1 MSAKSLP
8 RAGEVERIG
17 ADPMA
22 YLADWRA
29 RLGDLYALDMSGPL
43 MSRDPECTGV
53 IAVFGE
59 AHHRAV
65 LGDIERFVLP
75 VSAAR
80 HFGLPKA
87 LVNLNAS
94 LHGMRGEAHA
104 REKSMLA
111 RTLAAAE
118 MGQARSAVA
127 AAVDA
132 VCATLPADG
141 WPLLAT
147 MRELTLRAASVFL
160 FGTAPV
166 QGFESDALLAFFLQ
180 RRDATVPWATMDPQT
195 RARLVDGGT
204 MVDAGLR
211 AYRRAV
217 RAARGDIGDFGLF
230 ATLACDDALDEDRFV
245 AHANVLFVSSN
256 EPVAAGL
263 TWTLLA
269 LSQLP
274 GLRARLRAESADADD
289 VDGRA
294 SLVPSLVDA
303 VIAESLRVLT
313 PNALMARVA
322 RVPVRLDGHRLP
334 AGCEVVLCPFLAHR
348 DATLFPQPQRFL
360 PSRWHGLRPSPYAY
374 FPFGAGG
381 HVCVGRG
388 LALRLLRDCLVAL
401 LRRGE
406 VMLDADVDID
416 WRVHVVLLPT
426 PDPRVRLCER
436 DGTGGGVLRGGVR
449 GIVEL
454 VDTES

>member
-1 MSAKSLP
+1 MSALP
-8 RAGEVERIG
+8 RAAGVERFG
-17 ADPMA
+17 ADPMTC
-22 YLADWRA
+22 LAEWRA

-43 MSRDPECTGV
+43 MSRDPACPGV
-53 IAVFGE
+53 VAVFGE

-75 VSAAR
+75 MSAAR
-80 HFGLPKA
+80 HFGLPDT

-94 LHGMRGEAHA
+94 LHGMRGESHA
-104 REKSMLA
+104 REKSLLA
-111 RTLAAAE
+111 RVLAATE
-118 MGQARSAVA
+118 MAQARSAVA
-127 AAVDA
+127 TAVDA
-132 VCATLPADG
+132 LCATLPADG

-147 MRELTLRAASVFL
+147 MRRLTQRAASVLL
-160 FGTAPV
+160 FGTASV
-166 QGFESDALLAFFLQ
+166 DGFVTDALLAFFLQ

-195 RARLVDGGT
+195 RARLVNGGI
-204 MVDAGLR
+204 MVDAALR

-217 RAARGDIGDFGLF
+217 RAARGDIADFGLF
-230 ATLACDDALDEDRFV
+230 ATLASDDALDEDRFV

-274 GLRARLRAESADADD
+274 GLRTRLREAASCADD

-294 SLVPSLVDA
+294 STAPSLIDA

-322 RVPVRLDGHRLP
+322 RVPVRLGGYRLP
-334 AGCEVVLCPFLAHR
+334 AGCEVMVCPFLAHR
-348 DATLFPQPQRFL
+348 DATRFPRPQRFL
-360 PSRWHGLRPSPYAY
+360 PSRWPGLRPSPYEY

-406 VMLDADVDID
+406 VVLDGDADID
-416 WRVHVVLLPT
+416 WRVDVVLLPT
-426 PDPRVRLCER
+426 PDPRMRLCER
-436 DGTGGGVLRGGVR
+436 GGASGGVLRGGVR

-454 VDTES
+454 DETDS

>member
-1 MSAKSLP
+1 MSALSLP
-8 RAGEVERIG
+8 RAAGVEHFG

-22 YLADWRA
+22 YLAEWRA
-29 RLGDLYALDMSGPL
+29 RLGDLYAFDMSGPL
-43 MSRDPECTGV
+43 MSRDPECPAV
-53 IAVFGE
+53 VAVFGE

-80 HFGLPKA
+80 HFGLPET

-104 REKSMLA
+104 REKSLLA
-111 RTLAAAE
+111 RLLAATE
-118 MGQARSAVA
+118 MVQARSAVT

-132 VCATLPADG
+132 LCATLPADG

-147 MRELTLRAASVFL
+147 MRRLTQRAASVLL
-160 FGTAPV
+160 FGTASV
-166 QGFESDALLAFFLQ
+166 DGFATDALLAFFLQ
-180 RRDATVPWATMDPQT
+180 RRDATVPWATMDPKT

-204 MVDAGLR
+204 LVDAGLR

-217 RAARGDIGDFGLF
+217 RAARGDIGDYGLF
-230 ATLACDDALDEDRFV
+230 ATLASDDALDEDRFV

-274 GLRARLRAESADADD
+274 GLRTRLREAASSADD
-289 VDGRA
+289 VEGRA
-294 SLVPSLVDA
+294 STAPSLIDA

-322 RVPVRLDGHRLP
+322 RVPVRLGGHRLP
-334 AGCEVVLCPFLAHR
+334 AGCEVMLCPFLAHR
-348 DATLFPQPQRFL
+348 DAARFPRPQRFL
-360 PSRWHGLRPSPYAY
+360 PSRWTGLRPSPYEY

-406 VMLDADVDID
+406 VVLDGDVDID
-416 WRVHVVLLPT
+416 WRVDVVLLPT
-426 PDPRVRLCER
+426 PDPRMRLSAR
-436 DGTGGGVLRGGVR
+436 GDASAGVLRGGVR

-454 VDTES
+454 DETDS